1 MADKKSPGLA
11 VASSPDEARW
21 RAEDDMRT
29 LARAEEVK
37 ADPKRLAAAKKMAK
51 TKLAE
56 MQSIANLAAK

>member
-1 MADKKSPGLA
+1 MANKKSPGLS

-37 ADPKRLAAAKKMAK
+37 ADPKRLAAAKKMAVS
-51 TKLAE
+51 KLAE
-56 MQSIANLAAK
+56 MKAVANLAAK